1 MSLSPSGH
9 TVFVSPIK
17 EFYNLKHPKHNL
29 KLNIGGIVVEA
40 AVIRFAY
47 TPTDVPRKARDNDK
61 MRSAKQWNNDYH
73 QALLKTRKP
82 WTDVATPA
90 YAVLV
95 KEQEVPFTNARG
107 KTTARWMPTY
117 HNVTVYAWRN
127 DIIVEGQPEHW
138 DFQIVGALTGKTVN
152 DVHQVDETVTIRIEE
167 KPYTG
172 DKFHIS
178 EDGHYVSDID
188 GFVVPKDFMEFYTAY
203 PLYVRRWASKWLH
216 KTDPKDED
224 VRDWEQELLLYLHY
238 LPETSK
244 ARKPSDRH
252 PNGCTDVI
260 QCFDPIRQYGASE
273 RRFRNYLNICLHNR
287 SLTMIGRMKKNPAY
301 RKDNL
306 PFSAVTDDEATTFT
320 VDDEYLHAHSE
331 YLTKRSEEIVSTI
344 DKKLLVQSFV
354 QYVKTNEPTLIPT
367 LTAIAETG
375 TLREA
380 METLGVDEPTF
391 TRDRKRIIALRESF
405 LDAGPIP
412 KQRKPYKKRERS
424 IKNEAHID
432 THILTE
438 KV

>member
-1 MSLSPSGH
+1 MSPAGH
-9 TVFVSPIK
+9 VVFASPIV

-29 KLNIGGIVVEA
+29 KLNIGGKVEDA

-73 QALLKTRKP
+73 QALLKTAKL
-82 WTDVATPA
+82 WTGVITPA

-95 KEQEVPFTNARG
+95 REREVPFTNARG
-107 KTTARWMPTY
+107 KTTAKTMSTY
-117 HNVTVYAWRN
+117 LNATIYLWQPG
-127 DIIVEGQPEHW
+127 IITVEGQPEHW
-138 DFQIVGALTGKTVN
+138 DFPIVGALTGSVVE
-152 DVHQVDETVTIRIEE
+152 DVYLVDETLTIRIEE

-188 GFVVPKDFMEFYTAY
+188 NFIVPKNFMEFYTSY
-203 PLYVRRWASKWLH
+203 PMYVRRWASKWLH
-216 KTDPKDED
+216 KTDPNDED

-244 ARKPSDRH
+244 ARKPNDRH

-306 PFSAVTDDEATTFT
+306 PFSAVADDDATTFT

-331 YLTKRSEEIVSTI
+331 YLTKRSEETVSTI
-344 DKKLLVQSFV
+344 DKKILVQNFI
-354 QYVKTNEPTLIPT
+354 QYVNENEPSLSRTLQ
-367 LTAIAETG
+367 AIAETG

-380 METLGVDEPTF
+380 METLNVDEPAF

-412 KQRKPYKKRERS
+412 KQRKPYKKRD
-424 IKNEAHID
+424 K
-432 THILTE
+432 LTLTATAGQ
-438 KV
+438 